1 MLRSRWLV
9 FLIGLVG
16 GACAGAGAMLVAFP
30 YLFPPPVADEAMP
43 AVSHSET
50 VVSTSF
56 RFDEKAPGRDRIH
69 WANGSGR
76 VIRATQGWVV
86 RFEAD
91 FEAGPGPNYWVYLNT
106 VPVGEEKDFNADQGR
121 LKIAPIKSFRG
132 AQNFVLPEGVD
143 PAKFHTVTVWCESFG
158 AYIGSGVL
166 AKR

>member
-9 FLIGLVG
+9 FLIGLAG
-16 GACAGAGAMLVAFP
+16 GAVAGAGAMLVAFP
-30 YLFPPPVADEAMP
+30 YLFPPPVADDPTP
-43 AVSHSET
+43 AVSLPDAFA
-50 VVSTSF
+50 STLF

-76 VIRATQGWVV
+76 LVRSTQGWVV

-106 VPVGEEKDFNADQGR
+106 VPVGEEKDFHADQGR
-121 LKIAPIKSFRG
+121 LKIAPIRSFRG
-132 AQNFVLPEGVD
+132 AQNFLLPDGVD

-158 AYIGSGVL
+158 AYIGSAVL
-166 AKR
+166 KAR

>member
-1 MLRSRWLV
+1 MLLSRWVV

-16 GACAGAGAMLVAFP
+16 GALAGAGAMLVAFP

-43 AVSHSET
+43 AVSLTEAFG
-50 VVSTSF
+50 STSF

-69 WANGSGR
+69 WANGGGR
-76 VIRATQGWVV
+76 VIRAAQGWVV
-86 RFEAD
+86 RFDAD

-106 VPVGEEKDFNADQGR
+106 VPVGEEKDFHADRNR

-132 AQNFVLPEGVD
+132 AQNFLLPEGAD

-158 AYIGSGVL
+158 AYIGSAVL
-166 AKR
+166 ARR